1 MIYLVEIKG
10 EACIRQS
17 KRKNTI
23 AQVTYEELCN
33 FFCSN
38 CQYTID
44 DCFRYF
50 TAEGLCYTDNF
61 GIDRLTD
68 FAIKNYSN
76 NNKIFGK

>member
-10 EACIRQS
+10 VACICQS

-23 AQVTYEELCN
+23 AQVTYGELCN

-50 TAEGLCYTDNF
+50 MAEDLCYTDSF
-61 GIDRLTD
+61 GVDRLTD
-68 FAIKNYSN
+68 FAINNYSN